1 MKNVDF
7 IIFLLFV
14 GAFLLNYLSKRQK
27 IKKPTARK
35 MPGAE
40 RGNADKVLGQA
51 SGSMERDSGSTQSQ
65 STMNE
70 WGSGNGYLDDIQ
82 TQLPKQKIRNA
93 PLRKTV
99 PSSNRT
105 QVATPAKVAK
115 RISPF
120 AQHFRTKR
128 AAQMAMID
136 RVVLGP
142 CRANAPYGEH
152 Q

>member
-27 IKKPTARK
+27 IKKPAAHQL
-35 MPGAE
+35 PG
-40 RGNADKVLGQA
+40 QS
-51 SGSMERDSGSTQSQ
+51 SGSFERDSDSVQSQ

-70 WGSGNGYLDDIQ
+70 WGSGDLNKDVIP
-82 TQLPKQKIRNA
+82 TELPKHKIRNA
-93 PLRKTV
+93 PIKKLALSGNLPPVST
-99 PSSNRT
+99 
-105 QVATPAKVAK
+105 AAKIAV

-120 AQHFRTKR
+120 AQHFRRKR
-128 AAQMAMID
+128 AIQLAMID